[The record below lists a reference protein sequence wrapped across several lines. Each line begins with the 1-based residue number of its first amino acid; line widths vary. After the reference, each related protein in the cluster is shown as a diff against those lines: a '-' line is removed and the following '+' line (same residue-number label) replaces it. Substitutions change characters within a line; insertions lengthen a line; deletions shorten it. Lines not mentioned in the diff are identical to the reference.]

1 MLDAYPLPNIEH
13 LVNKVA
19 QDKYYSSIDLRQAY
33 HQVPLLPEE
42 RRFTAFEA
50 AGRLYQYK
58 GLAFG
63 VTTGVSAFQR
73 TTDAFIKTHR
83 LLKVYAY
90 LDDLTVTGA
99 TLEEHDSNL
108 KLLLDAAS
116 SCNMTLNESKSQLR
130 VI

>member
-58 GLAFG
+58 RLPFG
-63 VTTGVSAFQR
+63 VTKGGFCVPKDDRCIHKNSPLTKGVR
-73 TTDAFIKTHR
+73 
-83 LLKVYAY
+83 V
-90 LDDLTVTGA
+90 
-99 TLEEHDSNL
+99 
-108 KLLLDAAS
+108 
-116 SCNMTLNESKSQLR
+116 LR
-130 VI
+130 